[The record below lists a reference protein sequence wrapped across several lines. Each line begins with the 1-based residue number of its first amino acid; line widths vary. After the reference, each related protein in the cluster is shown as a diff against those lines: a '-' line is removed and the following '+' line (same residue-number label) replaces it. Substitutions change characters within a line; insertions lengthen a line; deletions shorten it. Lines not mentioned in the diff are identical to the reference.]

1 MPIYELTGERLVE
14 LPVTSFSAFGIRE
27 RYDLQRLLRDQIELI
42 APDTLIISEEFA
54 DWSDS
59 RRRID
64 LLGIDKQANIV
75 VVELKRSEDG
85 AHMELQA
92 IRYAAMVSAMTF
104 EKAAEIFG
112 RYLRERNRKEDA
124 TQSLLDFLGWGSADE
139 GAFGEDVRIVLASAD
154 FSKELTTSVLWLN
167 DRDLDIRCV
176 RLRPHMDGGRVL
188 LDIQQVIPLPEA
200 SEYLVGLR
208 EKATEAREARRKE
221 AAWQGDWY
229 VNLGMDTPDAPK
241 VDQSGLKYER
251 HWEFCRQLGYVS
263 AGGDPKYWRPLLKLS
278 VGDRVWVY
286 QKQAGYLG
294 TGVVTHPA
302 MPIHEVTLEDGS
314 KLVDRLGRPDLNQ
327 RSDPDG
333 YAYAMRVR
341 WISTVPIEK
350 ARFFAGAFANQNIV
364 CKLTNEATLTFL
376 RKEFGG
382 EADETTSGEH
392 D

>member
-1 MPIYELTGERLVE
+1 MPIYELTGERLIE
-14 LPVTSFSAFGIRE
+14 LPVTSFSTFGVRE
-27 RYDLQRLLRDQIELI
+27 RYDLQRLLRDQVEVISPE
-42 APDTLIISEEFA
+42 TLIISEEFA

-75 VVELKRSEDG
+75 VIELKRSEDG

-112 RYLRERNRKEDA
+112 RYLSERNRTEGA
-124 TQSLLDFLGWGSADE
+124 AQALLDFLGWASADE
-139 GAFGEDVRIVLASAD
+139 RAFGEDVRIVLASAD

-176 RLRPHMDGGRVL
+176 RLRPHMDDKRVL

-208 EKATEAREARRKE
+208 EKATEVREARRKE
-221 AAWQGDWY
+221 AAWEGDWY
-229 VNLGMDTPDAPK
+229 VNLGMDAPDLPK
-241 VDQSGLKYER
+241 MDGNGIKYER
-251 HWEFCRQLGYVS
+251 HWEFCRELGYVT
-263 AGGDPKYWRPLLKLS
+263 AGGHPRYWRPLLRLK

-294 TGVVTHPA
+294 TGVLTHTA
-302 MPIHEVTLEDGS
+302 LPIDQVVLDDGS
-314 KLVDRLGRPDLNQ
+314 KLVERLDRTDLNK
-327 RSDPDG
+327 SDPEE
-333 YAYAMRVR
+333 YAYAIRVR

-350 ARFFAGAFANQNIV
+350 ARFFPGAFANQNIV

-376 RKEFGG
+376 RKEFRSEGG
-382 EADETTSGEH
+382 
-392 D
+392 

>member
-1 MPIYELTGERLVE
+1 MPIYELTGARLVE
-14 LPVTSFSAFGIRE
+14 LPVTNFSLFGIRE

-42 APDTLIISEEFA
+42 SPDTLIISEEFA

-75 VVELKRSEDG
+75 VIELKRSEDG

-104 EKAAEIFG
+104 EKAAEIFA
-112 RYLRERNRKEDA
+112 RYMRDRDRTEDA
-124 TQSLLDFLGWGSADE
+124 TQCLLEFLGWATPDE
-139 GAFGEDVRIVLASAD
+139 RAFGEDVRIVLASAD

-167 DRDLDIRCV
+167 ERDLDIRCV

-241 VDQSGLKYER
+241 VDARGLNYER
-251 HWEFCRQLGYVS
+251 HWEFCRELGYVS
-263 AGGDPKYWRPLLKLS
+263 AGGHPRYWRPLLKLS

-286 QKQAGYLG
+286 QRQAGYLG
-294 TGVVTHPA
+294 TGVVEHPA
-302 MPIHEVTLEDGS
+302 MPIDQVALEDGS
-314 KLVDRLGRPDLNQ
+314 KLVDRLDRLDLNQ
-327 RSDPDG
+327 SGDPDG
-333 YAYAMRVR
+333 YAYAIRVR
-341 WISTVPIEK
+341 WAATVPINE
-350 ARFFAGAFANQNIV
+350 ARFFSGAFANQNVV

-376 RKEFGG
+376 RKEFGS
-382 EADETTSGEH
+382 EAVEATSDGRG
-392 D
+392 

>member
-1 MPIYELTGERLVE
+1 MPIYELTGERLIE
-14 LPVTSFSAFGIRE
+14 LPVTSFSTFGIKE
-27 RYDLQRLLRDQIELI
+27 RYDLQRLLRDQIGLI
-42 APDTLIISEEFA
+42 SPETLIISEEFA

-75 VVELKRSEDG
+75 VIELKRSEDG

-104 EKAAEIFG
+104 EKASEIFG
-112 RYLRERNRKEDA
+112 RYLHNRNRHDDP
-124 TQSLLDFLGWGSADE
+124 TQSLLDFLGWATPDE
-139 GAFGEDVRIVLASAD
+139 QAFGEDVRIVLASAD

-167 DRDLDIRCV
+167 ERDLDIRCV

-208 EKATEAREARRKE
+208 EKATEARDARRKE

-229 VNLGMDTPDAPK
+229 VNLGMDAPDSPK
-241 VDQSGLKYER
+241 IDNGLNYER
-251 HWEFCRQLGYVS
+251 HWEFCRELGYVS
-263 AGGDPKYWRPLLKLS
+263 AGGHPRYWRPLLKLNI
-278 VGDRVWVY
+278 GDRIWVY

-294 TGVVTHPA
+294 VGVVTHPA
-302 MPIHEVTLEDGS
+302 MPIDQVVLDDSS
-314 KLVDRLGRPDLNQ
+314 KLVDRLSRLDLNK
-327 RSDPDG
+327 SGEPEG
-333 YAYAMRVR
+333 YAYAIKVR
-341 WISTVPIEK
+341 WTSTVPLDQ
-350 ARFFAGAFANQNIV
+350 ARFFPGAFANQNIV
-364 CKLTNEATLTFL
+364 CKLTNETTLDFL
-376 RKEFGG
+376 RKEFGS
-382 EADETTSGEH
+382 ET